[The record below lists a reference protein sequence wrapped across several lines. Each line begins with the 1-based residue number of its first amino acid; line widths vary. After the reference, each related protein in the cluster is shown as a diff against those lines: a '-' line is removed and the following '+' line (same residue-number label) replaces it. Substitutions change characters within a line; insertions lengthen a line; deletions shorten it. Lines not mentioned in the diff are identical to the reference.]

1 MKKTSRRRDNLGL
14 GILLLALGAALIFG
28 KPSKILDLSKY
39 TFAEEP
45 VEVVGF
51 ESVQVSPADE
61 PKRIIIPSLEIDLAV
76 KRARVVNGYWEVF
89 EKEAGWGDGS
99 GIPGSKGNQVIFA
112 HARPG
117 IFASLKD
124 IKEGMSIYVLTEGR
138 WYEYQTVEI
147 KDVYPNQVEVI
158 KPTEDER
165 LTLYTCLGFADRK
178 RLIVVAKPK

>member
-1 MKKTSRRRDNLGL
+1 MAKTSKRKDNLGL

-45 VEVVGF
+45 VEIVGF
-51 ESVQVSPADE
+51 ESVQVSPTDE

-76 KRARVVNGYWEVF
+76 RRARVVNGYWEVF

-99 GIPGSKGNQVIFA
+99 GIPGVKGNQVIFA

-117 IFASLKD
+117 LFASLKD
-124 IKEGMSIYVLTEGR
+124 VKVDTAIYVLTQGK
-138 WYEYQTVEI
+138 WYEYKVSEV
-147 KDVYPNQVEVI
+147 KDVLPNQVEVI
-158 KPTEDER
+158 KPTDDER

-178 RLIVVAKPK
+178 RLIVIAKPK